1 MEVIKEVE
9 KIVEKK
15 VEVPVEVIKE
25 VEKIVTKEVPVEVIK
40 EVMIPLGALSA
51 AAKNVSKA
59 GAKDGSLSVVGAGN
73 RPYEYSIDGFKT
85 AGQKSGTFN
94 NLTAGAYTVSLR
106 DLKDKSNLA
115 KCQVEVLQPE
125 VQEVEVEKIVEKKVE
140 VIKEVEKIVTK
151 EVPVEVIKEVEKIVT
166 KEVPVEVIKEVEK
179 IVTKEVPV
187 EVIKEVEKIVTKEVP
202 VEVIKEVEKIVTK
215 EVPVEVIKE
224 VEKIVEKKVE
234 VPVEVIKEV
243 VNEDEVKRWR
253 KRYSELENQHNTV
266 NKKIT
271 ELDKSAVNFKSQIA
285 KLNADLNKKPKEV
298 EVIKEV
304 EKIVTKKVEVPVEVI
319 KEVEK
324 IVTKE
329 VEVIKE
335 VPVKVEV
342 EKIVTKEVVNNK
354 ELNKWKAKYK
364 DLDTKRSSLAKEN
377 TRLEKELAK
386 KPKEVEV
393 IREIEVIKEVPIEI
407 VKEVEVV
414 KQIDF
419 DSLKSMM
426 MNMNTEVV
434 SKQVVGETRT
444 AKDAKV
450 VERREVK
457 PKSKKTTKK
466 KVVAKA
472 KATKAKAKPKV
483 APKAKVAKA
492 KASATKAKKD
502 DLKKIEGI
510 GPKIEQL
517 LNKDGIKTFKQLAN
531 AKVARL
537 NKILDNAGPRY
548 RMHNPGSWPKQSGL
562 AAKGE
567 WKKLDKLQDKLQGGR

>member
-1 MEVIKEVE
+1 
-9 KIVEKK
+9 
-15 VEVPVEVIKE
+15 
-25 VEKIVTKEVPVEVIK
+25 
-40 EVMIPLGALSA
+40 
-51 AAKNVSKA
+51 
-59 GAKDGSLSVVGAGN
+59 
-73 RPYEYSIDGFKT
+73 
-85 AGQKSGTFN
+85 
-94 NLTAGAYTVSLR
+94 
-106 DLKDKSNLA
+106 
-115 KCQVEVLQPE
+115 
-125 VQEVEVEKIVEKKVE
+125 
-140 VIKEVEKIVTK
+140 
-151 EVPVEVIKEVEKIVT
+151 
-166 KEVPVEVIKEVEK
+166 
-179 IVTKEVPV
+179 
-187 EVIKEVEKIVTKEVP
+187 
-202 VEVIKEVEKIVTK
+202 
-215 EVPVEVIKE
+215 
-224 VEKIVEKKVE
+224 
-234 VPVEVIKEV
+234 
-243 VNEDEVKRWR
+243 
-253 KRYSELENQHNTV
+253 
-266 NKKIT
+266 
-271 ELDKSAVNFKSQIA
+271 
-285 KLNADLNKKPKEV
+285 LNADLNKKPKEV

-354 ELNKWKAKYK
+354 ELDKWKAKYK

-434 SKQVVGETRT
+434 SKQVIGETRT
-444 AKDAKV
+444 AKGAKV

-457 PKSKKTTKK
+457 PKAKKTTKK

-472 KATKAKAKPKV
+472 KAKA
-483 APKAKVAKA
+483 APKAKVAKGKA
-492 KASATKAKKD
+492 KAGAAKTKKD